1 MRSLFRVLLIAVLV
15 AGGLFAAVPELRDA
29 ADGAYRAVRPHV
41 FKGNDEWCLIRLAE
55 LDARYVRVPDTRG
68 LVGDNPQ
75 CGVQYGVAVSGVA
88 GVDLPAPNIMTC
100 RLAEQMTEWMS
111 DGVQPAARAQLGAP
125 VGRIDHVG
133 IYSCRSI
140 AGSGRLSQHAQ
151 ANAIDIRGFTLAD
164 GREIRIGRH
173 WGNDGPEGRFLRI
186 AADAAC
192 DAFASV
198 LTPEYN
204 AAHSDHL
211 HIDAGT
217 FGICGM

>member
-1 MRSLFRVLLIAVLV
+1 MRSLVRVLVIAVLV

-29 ADGAYRAVRPHV
+29 VDGAYRAVRPHV
-41 FKGNDEWCLIRLAE
+41 FKGNDEWCLIRLAK
-55 LDARYVRVPDTRG
+55 LDARYASVPDTRG
-68 LVGDNPQ
+68 LVGDFPQ
-75 CGVQYGVAVSGVA
+75 CGVQYGVAVSSVA

-100 RLAEQMTEWMS
+100 RLAEQLTEWMS

-133 IYSCRSI
+133 IYSCRGI

-164 GREIRIGRH
+164 GREVRVGRH
-173 WGNDGPEGRFLRI
+173 WGNGGAEGRFLRI

-204 AAHSDHL
+204 AAHSHHL
-211 HIDAGT
+211 HVDAGT